1 MKNHPCLLIIAIFII
16 PVMGFLSETSFA
28 QETHDTAKADEQAI
42 RSLQEQE
49 RMGVLNQDF
58 QVLEQIWSEHFI
70 VNSPRNQV
78 APNRSVVLDIFRQG
92 LAHYTSFDRSIEHI
106 RIDGDIA
113 IVMGAETVQ
122 PTGNA
127 PLAGERVHRR
137 YTNFWK
143 RDGETWRLIAR
154 HANNII
160 PD

>member
-1 MKNHPCLLIIAIFII
+1 MKSYSNILMTVVFII
-16 PVMGFLSETSFA
+16 SVMSFLSETSFA
-28 QETHDTAKADEQAI
+28 QETHDKAEADEQAI
-42 RSLQEQE
+42 RFLEEQE

-58 QVLEQIWSEHFI
+58 HALEQIWSEHFM

-92 LAHYTSFDRSIEHI
+92 LAHYTSFERSIEYI

-127 PLAGERVHRR
+127 PLAGETVHRR

-143 RDGETWRLIAR
+143 RDGEMWSLVAR

-160 PD
+160 TD